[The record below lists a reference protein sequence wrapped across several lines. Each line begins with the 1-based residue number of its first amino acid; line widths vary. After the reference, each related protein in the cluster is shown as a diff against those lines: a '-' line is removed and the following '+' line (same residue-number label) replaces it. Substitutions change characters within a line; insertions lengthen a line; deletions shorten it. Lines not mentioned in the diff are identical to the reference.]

1 MTSSQYVDS
10 FFLHKNIQSKN
21 TPERITATVY
31 IYLYLQLTKDY
42 KKYKEKTHDMTS
54 SSGFIFLF
62 IRKHKNT
69 PEAQTF
75 HTES

>member
-21 TPERITATVY
+21 TPEGITVTVY

-42 KKYKEKTHDMTS
+42 KKYKKKKHMT
-54 SSGFIFLF
+54 
-62 IRKHKNT
+62 
-69 PEAQTF
+69 
-75 HTES
+75 